1 MKNPH
6 AVGLSEECSLKGV
19 ETETAVV
26 WWNNSSRGI
35 GCFGKSVVRG
45 ILFPFKME
53 LVFRL
58 RSIAYLLQP

>member
-1 MKNPH
+1 MNHPH
-6 AVGLSEECSLKGV
+6 AVGLSEEFSLKGV

-45 ILFPFKME
+45 ILSK
-53 LVFRL
+53 LN
-58 RSIAYLLQP
+58 

>member
-1 MKNPH
+1 MNHPH
-6 AVGLSEECSLKGV
+6 LYGLSEECSLKGV

-45 ILFPFKME
+45 ILFPFKIE

-58 RSIAYLLQP
+58 RSIAGIFQP